1 MEPRALKAPR
11 ERREHVEILA
21 RQGFPV
27 FVGTQV
33 YQATRVSLEKMP
45 SAILHHSVECRCTP
59 YDALNNTP
67 YALNN
72 TPYALN
78 YTPYA
83 LNDTPYAPNDT
94 PYAPNET
101 QPPKHIETHLVMPD
115 A

>member
-33 YQATRVSLEKMP
+33 YQATRVSLGKMP
-45 SAILHHSVECRCTP
+45 SAFLRHSVECR
-59 YDALNNTP
+59 
-67 YALNN
+67 
-72 TPYALN
+72 

-83 LNDTPYAPNDT
+83 LNEPLTTPLRP
-94 PYAPNET
+94 
-101 QPPKHIETHLVMPD
+101 
-115 A
+115 